1 MQAPGTVGG
10 VVRVPCRSPGT
21 VVRGVFGPIRVSGT
35 VVRPAWACA
44 VHLAWWSRAGWAP
57 CRYLARWP
65 GCSAGMRSGGT
76 LSSVGWGGGAAP
88 IGSAGQLPAALLD
101 LPVVGSTQQ
110 GEVGQV
116 GRAPMQPVPQVVGF
130 APGQRPVTGREPT
143 AAVADGKG
151 GALGGLDDSGGPAH
165 LQRLTRC
172 PTQHRGQQ
180 DGRGPQPRFQSG
192 CPVPVTGR
200 HGLVVTLAGF
210 GRAVVWVGL
219 GGGLAADHHPG
230 HGPIT
235 GQAPTRLRGQWPC
248 PAHLA
253 THPART
259 AKQAVQLHRHQQ
271 LGPDPTRLG

>member
-1 MQAPGTVGG
+1 MQSSGSGRLPLERWAWSIGPHARTRHWPRGRSVPMQVPGTVAWMLRRDAVRRNAVVGG
-10 VVRVPCRSPGT
+10 VGWRCSTHR
-21 VVRGVFGPIRVSGT
+21 VRGPVASRPPGP
-35 VVRPAWACA
+35 
-44 VHLAWWSRAGWAP
+44 AG
-57 CRYLARWP
+57 
-65 GCSAGMRSGGT
+65 
-76 LSSVGWGGGAAP
+76 
-88 IGSAGQLPAALLD
+88 
-101 LPVVGSTQQ
+101 
-110 GEVGQV
+110 
-116 GRAPMQPVPQVVGF
+116 
-130 APGQRPVTGREPT
+130 
-143 AAVADGKG
+143 
-151 GALGGLDDSGGPAH
+151 GGLDTTRRGWPGRSGPHAASAAGGGLRTRPAAGHRKGTHSRRRGRQGRRVGGLDNSGGPAH